1 MITPED
7 IELIE
12 RDDMQS
18 FRRVIGARLR
28 LNYDVAVTEFAV
40 RSSRGDAVSEARR
53 VATREIWNKVYGD
66 FIRELHR
73 LRVEISRV
81 GYSEDHPAIKEQF
94 DKIYDMLRLTS

>member
-28 LNYDVAVTEFAV
+28 LNCDVALTEFAV
-40 RSSRGDAVSEARR
+40 QTSRGDALGEARR
-53 VATREIWNKVYGD
+53 RATVEIWNKVYGD

-73 LRVEISRV
+73 LRLEIRKER
-81 GYSEDHPAIKEQF
+81 YIEDNPAIEAQF
-94 DKIYDMLRLTS
+94 DKIYSMLRLTS